1 MSIET
6 LRTMTEHELRTEKLA
21 YSTPIMCAAEEW
33 DPDAARSAPR
43 QEDVD
48 EDDLAILIHGH
59 EELML
64 AYANDQ
70 LEGDKVWALMRQQYQ
85 AMREL

>member
-1 MSIET
+1 
-6 LRTMTEHELRTEKLA
+6 
-21 YSTPIMCAAEEW
+21 
-33 DPDAARSAPR
+33 
-43 QEDVD
+43 
-48 EDDLAILIHGH
+48 LIHGH

>member
-1 MSIET
+1 MSINPI
-6 LRTMTEHELRTEKLA
+6 RTMTEHELIMEKL
-21 YSTPIMCAAEEW
+21 SRQTPSIRAAEEW